1 MSGVFEPEIRK
12 LCLEIVEKVN
22 AERDWQLSSP
32 LRRALLDQI
41 WPHIQASI
49 SAFNNCD
56 GNNKL
61 RRDQLLLYSDDATV
75 IRNIIINYYYDGSDV
90 NALWTDLEVQQKYQV
105 YFEKVVNKISLS
117 LPKGMDVID
126 LVQDGWIN
134 ILENLNKFHFKSRFT
149 TWAYLVIL
157 NVRRSLLRKQAA
169 ELKYIHASIYD
180 NIHGS
185 DIIIENTIISKDDIE
200 MNIINHEIE
209 EIFRKT
215 IERVI
220 NLTRNDVRNR
230 EIVSMRLAGAKQREI
245 AEKLKIHPDAVNTII
260 NRIMKK
266 AARILN
272 QEYGKAEKIAIS
284 SDEKGKN

>member
-12 LCLEIVEKVN
+12 LCLEIVEKVS

-32 LRRALLDQI
+32 LRRAFLDQI

-49 SAFNNCD
+49 SAFNKCGGKDN
-56 GNNKL
+56 L
-61 RRDQLLLYSDDATV
+61 RRDPLLLSSDDATI
-75 IRNIIINYYYDGSDV
+75 IRNIIINYYYDGPDV
-90 NALWTDLEVQQKYQV
+90 NALWTDLKVQQKYQE

-134 ILENLNKFHFKSRFT
+134 ILENLNKFHFKSKFT
-149 TWAYLVIL
+149 TWAYLVII
-157 NVRRSLLRKQAA
+157 NVRRGIFRKQAA
-169 ELKYIHASIYD
+169 ELKHIHASIYD
-180 NIHGS
+180 NIRSS
-185 DIIIENTIISKDDIE
+185 DIIIENILISNDNIE
-200 MNIINHEIE
+200 RNIINHEIE
-209 EIFRKT
+209 DNFRKT

-220 NLTRNDVRNR
+220 NLTRNGVRNR

-245 AEKLKIHPDAVNTII
+245 AERLKIHPDAVNTII

-272 QEYGKAEKIAIS
+272 EEYGNAEKIAIS
-284 SDEKGKN
+284 SDEKGED